1 MVKGKATVTALAFFA
16 ASILSASSLPST
28 RVRHGPEA
36 SLKATPN
43 FICGT
48 VFTIAS

>member
-1 MVKGKATVTALAFFA
+1 MWPAPIAVAFLA
-16 ASILSASSLPST
+16 ASALSASSLPST
-28 RVRHGPEA
+28 RVRHGPDA
-36 SLKATPN
+36 SLNATPN